1 LLANPPAYMAGAK
14 TVSECEF
21 LVWDHGTIRRLA
33 KAYPQL
39 TENGLR
45 LALHY
50 LNVYMNRHA
59 SIVTKSA
66 EFKTRR
72 STAASRHR
80 SGEGAAVGSGN
91 RHHQQ
96 TAQFPLRHQ
105 PLVAR
110 VSEHS
115 AFLQRRIYSFL
126 IAPAQRQHLSAR
138 VIVLPNRFSTASL

>member
-91 RHHQQ
+91 RHHHKQLSSLSDISRLSRGSQ
-96 TAQFPLRHQ
+96 NTALFSSVEFILSSLR
-105 PLVAR
+105 
-110 VSEHS
+110 
-115 AFLQRRIYSFL
+115 QRNDSF
-126 IAPAQRQHLSAR
+126 
-138 VIVLPNRFSTASL
+138 